1 MDKASESSEEVS
13 SNSEHEICTKITYAQ
28 YANDETFTRKVIP
41 DTVVEIE
48 DKAFYECR
56 KLTSIFLPDKL
67 ESIGRECFSECFSL
81 EMINIPDS
89 VRFIRS
95 DAFSNCKNLRYV
107 KLPKNL
113 KSIPYGM
120 FRNCTKLTSVEIPI
134 TVDNIQWGAFYRC
147 ESLAAISL
155 PDGIRHIPTNCF
167 YACKSLHNF
176 TFAISEKDP
185 YVTIG
190 ARALS
195 NCINL
200 VKVDLSC
207 SSVYSIGEGCFAFC
221 RSLESVV
228 LSKKTGYIK
237 HHAFYYC
244 DSLLYIGYEH
254 TSFHEF
260 KGKRLFGIDVKY
272 VTEIEDDAFS
282 HCPKLEYFK
291 LYEHQK
297 LRRFVFDGTNLG
309 YILLPGNMY
318 LQKGDKIFEE
328 LKGVKEVMICAKI
341 PDINYGVSYEV
352 LWELV
357 QNNRNLADQPC
368 TIDNLY
374 PLEVLIGV
382 LGWGRHPYRRC
393 QKKDDPLADEDCSE
407 ELELLTILFR
417 LLTWNP
423 NAFQYYLSR
432 ELYTDFNNVVTL

>member
-1 MDKASESSEEVS
+1 MDKASGATSFHSDFYESPVINESSGEVS
-13 SNSEHEICTKITYAQ
+13 SNSQHEICTKIKYAQ
-28 YANDETFTRKVIP
+28 YANDQTFTRKVIP
-41 DTVVEIE
+41 NTVVEIE
-48 DKAFYECR
+48 EKAFYECR

-67 ESIGRECFSECFSL
+67 ESIGRDCFSECFSL

-120 FRNCTKLTSVEIPI
+120 FHNCTKLTSVEIPI

-195 NCINL
+195 NCIKL

-228 LSKKTGYIK
+228 LSKKQDTLSIMRFITVI
-237 HHAFYYC
+237 HYYT
-244 DSLLYIGYEH
+244 LVMNILH
-254 TSFHEF
+254 FMNLRV
-260 KGKRLFGIDVKY
+260 KG
-272 VTEIEDDAFS
+272 
-282 HCPKLEYFK
+282 C
-291 LYEHQK
+291 
-297 LRRFVFDGTNLG
+297 
-309 YILLPGNMY
+309 
-318 LQKGDKIFEE
+318 
-328 LKGVKEVMICAKI
+328 
-341 PDINYGVSYEV
+341 
-352 LWELV
+352 
-357 QNNRNLADQPC
+357 
-368 TIDNLY
+368 
-374 PLEVLIGV
+374 
-382 LGWGRHPYRRC
+382 
-393 QKKDDPLADEDCSE
+393 
-407 ELELLTILFR
+407 LELM
-417 LLTWNP
+417 
-423 NAFQYYLSR
+423 
-432 ELYTDFNNVVTL
+432 